1 MKSGNDTMGVLGVGV
16 SFVGF
21 DRMREE
27 EMRRRSMFLG
37 RAEGPCGCG

>member
-1 MKSGNDTMGVLGVGV
+1 MKSETMGVLGVGFEFEFGGV
-16 SFVGF
+16 
-21 DRMREE
+21 RLREE